1 MKIKSVIIVIFIS
14 MLIGAGIFF
23 VSSRDTTGELA
34 RAQIAGES
42 KKASSEPTQEETQIT
57 PLPSFPPIDRTTNL
71 AGESGKLT
79 PSDFSEDFKSL
90 RNTIAT
96 F

>member
-1 MKIKSVIIVIFIS
+1 MKIKTIIIVIFVS

-23 VSSRDTTGELA
+23 ISSRDTTGELA

-42 KKASSEPTQEETQIT
+42 KKASSQAPQEEEEIH
-57 PLPSFPPIDRTTNL
+57 PLPSFSPIDKTTNL

-90 RNTIAT
+90 KNTIAT